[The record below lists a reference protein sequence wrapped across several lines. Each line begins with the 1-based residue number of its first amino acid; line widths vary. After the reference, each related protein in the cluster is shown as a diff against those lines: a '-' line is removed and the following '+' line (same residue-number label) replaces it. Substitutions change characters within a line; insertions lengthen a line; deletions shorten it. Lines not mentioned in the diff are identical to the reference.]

1 MNNTVMLWLVLPVLL
16 GLGLVLLQRVSKLSN
31 ILGSLFPL
39 FFALL
44 AVLFSNGL
52 TLNLL
57 GRIFVLDDSLLV
69 FGRTIQVSTDQLGI
83 IAFFYFLCFAWNLLS
98 GLFKVSKWFSS
109 LSLIITA
116 LWVSVQVINP
126 FLYSA
131 VVIELIALISVPLL
145 SPRGTPAKSGV
156 IRFLSMQTIA
166 MPLILMSG
174 WMVSGIETSPSAEAL
189 IYRGALL
196 VIAGFSLWAG
206 IFPLHSWLP
215 MLTDETHPWIIT
227 FLMTIMQIGVAV
239 FFLKFLNQYAWLR
252 NLEEIKL
259 VLKWI
264 GGLCIVSAGVLA
276 AFQKNLNRILG
287 YLYLSG
293 TGYIVLSMAFQQ
305 QGWLELLTL
314 YLLPRALSYWVIGY
328 VFSLMREALDSE
340 QLDFAELTGLILRFP
355 LITVLLLC
363 SLLNII
369 GMPLFSLF
377 PAHRIIW
384 SILASESLPIRL
396 LIGVGLIG
404 MITLFLRILAKVVQ
418 PPEATDQDKNERKV
432 LIVPVSLIILFMVL
446 GGLIPHLF
454 SAPLQNLLISFQNL
468 LR

>member
-1 MNNTVMLWLVLPVLL
+1 MNNTVMLWIVLPALL
-16 GLGLVLLQRVSKLSN
+16 GLGLVLIQRLSKLSVV
-31 ILGSLFPL
+31 LGSLFPL
-39 FFALL
+39 IFASL
-44 AVLFSNGL
+44 ALVFSNGL

-57 GRIFVLDDSLLV
+57 GRFFTLEDSMAI
-69 FGRTIQVSTDQLGI
+69 FGRTVQITADQLGI
-83 IAFFYFLCFAWNLLS
+83 IALFYFLCFAWNLLS
-98 GLFKVSKWFSS
+98 GLFKLGQWFNS

-116 LWVSVQVINP
+116 LWVSVQFINP

-145 SPRGTPAKSGV
+145 SPRGTPARSGV
-156 IRFLSMQTIA
+156 IRFLSVQTIA
-166 MPLILMSG
+166 MPLILMGG
-174 WMVSGIETSPSAEAL
+174 WMVSGIETSPSAEEF

-215 MLTDETHPWIIT
+215 MLTEETNPWIIS
-227 FLMTIMQIGVAV
+227 FLLTIMQIGLAI
-239 FFLKFLNQYAWLR
+239 FFLKFLNQYSWLR

-264 GGLCIVSAGVLA
+264 GGLCVVSAGVIA
-276 AFQKNLNRILG
+276 AFQKNLSRILG

-293 TGYIVLSMAFQQ
+293 TGYVVLSMAFQQ
-305 QGWLELLTL
+305 QGWLDLLTL
-314 YLLPRALSYWVIGY
+314 YLLPLTLAYWSLGY
-328 VFSLMREALDSE
+328 AFSLLREALGSDQLNFSE
-340 QLDFAELTGLILRFP
+340 LGGLIWRYP
-355 LITVLLLC
+355 LISILLLC

-369 GMPLFSLF
+369 GMPMFSLF

-396 LIGVGLIG
+396 LISFGQIG
-404 MITLFLRILAKVVQ
+404 MIISFLRVLGRVIQ
-418 PPEATDQDKNERKV
+418 PPEVVDNDKKEKSI
-432 LIVPVSLIILFMVL
+432 LIVPVALIILFMVL
-446 GGLIPHLF
+446 GGLIPQFF
-454 SAPLQNLLISFQNL
+454 SAPMQDLLISFQNL

>member
-1 MNNTVMLWLVLPVLL
+1 MVWIVLPALL
-16 GLGLVLLQRVSKLSN
+16 GIGLVLIQRLTKLSAV
-31 ILGSLFPL
+31 LGSLFPL
-39 FFALL
+39 VFSVLAL
-44 AVLFSNGL
+44 VFSNGL

-57 GRIFVLDDSLLV
+57 GRFFTLTDSLAI
-69 FGRTIQVSTDQLGI
+69 FGRAIQITADQLGI
-83 IAFFYFLCFAWNLLS
+83 IALLYFLCFAWNLLS
-98 GLFKVSKWFSS
+98 GLLKVGQWFNS

-116 LWVSVQVINP
+116 LWVSVQFINP

-131 VVIELIALISVPLL
+131 VVIELIAFISVPLL
-145 SPRGTPAKSGV
+145 SPRGTPARSGV

-166 MPLILMSG
+166 MPLILLSG
-174 WMVSGIETSPSAEAL
+174 WMVSGIETSPSAEAI

-215 MLTDETHPWIIT
+215 MLTEESHPWTIS
-227 FLMTIMQIGVAV
+227 FLQTMMQIGLAI

-264 GGLCIVSAGVLA
+264 GGLCIVSAGVIA
-276 AFQKNLNRILG
+276 AFQKKLSRVFG
-287 YLYLSG
+287 YFYLSG
-293 TGYIVLSMAFQQ
+293 TGYVVLTMAFQQ
-305 QGWLELLTL
+305 QGWIELLTL
-314 YLLPRALSYWVIGY
+314 YLLPRALAYWSLGY
-328 VFSLMREALDSE
+328 ALSLLREALDSE
-340 QLDFAELTGLILRFP
+340 QLDFSELTGLIWRYP
-355 LITVLLLC
+355 LTSVLLLC
-363 SLLNII
+363 SLFNVT

-377 PAHRIIW
+377 PSHRIIW

-396 LIGVGLIG
+396 LISLGLIG
-404 MITLFLRILAKVVQ
+404 MITLLLRTLGRVIQ
-418 PPEATDQDKNERKV
+418 PPEEANEDKKERAIIVVPVV
-432 LIVPVSLIILFMVL
+432 LIVLFMVL
-446 GGLIPHLF
+446 GGLIPQFF

>member
-1 MNNTVMLWLVLPVLL
+1 VNNTVMLWIVLPVLL
-16 GLGLVLLQRVSKLSN
+16 GLALVLIQRLTKLSAV
-31 ILGSLFPL
+31 LGSLFPL
-39 FFALL
+39 FFSVL
-44 AVLFSNGL
+44 AMVFSNGL
-52 TLNLL
+52 TLNLM
-57 GRIFVLDDSLLV
+57 GRFFTLADSLAI
-69 FGRTIQVSTDQLGI
+69 FGRTIQITADQLGI
-83 IAFFYFLCFAWNLLS
+83 IALLYFLCFAWNLLS
-98 GLFKVSKWFSS
+98 GLFKVGQWFNS
-109 LSLIITA
+109 LTLIITA
-116 LWVSVQVINP
+116 LWVSVQFINP

-131 VVIELIALISVPLL
+131 VIIELIALISVPML

-166 MPLILMSG
+166 MPLILLSG
-174 WMVSGIETSPSAEAL
+174 WMVSGIETSPSAEEL

-215 MLTDETHPWIIT
+215 MLTEESHPWIVS
-227 FLMTIMQIGVAV
+227 FLQTIMQISLAI

-264 GGLCIVSAGVLA
+264 GALCITSAGIISV
-276 AFQKNLNRILG
+276 FQRKLSRVFG

-293 TGYIVLSMAFQQ
+293 TGYIVLTMAFQQ

-314 YLLPRALSYWVIGY
+314 YLLPRAFAYWSLGYALS
-328 VFSLMREALDSE
+328 LLREALDSE
-340 QLDFAELTGLILRFP
+340 QLDFSELTGLIWRYP
-355 LITVLLLC
+355 LTSVLLLS

-384 SILASESLPIRL
+384 SILASESLLIRL
-396 LIGVGLIG
+396 LISLGLLG
-404 MITLFLRILAKVVQ
+404 MITLVLRILANVIQ
-418 PPEATDQDKNERKV
+418 PSEAAVEDKKESNIIIVPVV
-432 LIVPVSLIILFMVL
+432 LIVLFTIF
-446 GGLIPHLF
+446 GGLYPQFF
-454 SAPLQNLLISFQNL
+454 SASVQNLLISFQNL

>member
-1 MNNTVMLWLVLPVLL
+1 VNNTVMLWIVIPALL
-16 GLGLVLLQRVSKLSN
+16 GLALVLIRRLTKLSAV
-31 ILGSLFPL
+31 LGSLFPL
-39 FFALL
+39 FFSVL
-44 AVLFSNGL
+44 AMVFSNSL
-52 TLNLL
+52 TLNLM
-57 GRIFVLDDSLLV
+57 GRFFTLADSLAI
-69 FGRTIQVSTDQLGI
+69 FGRTIQITADQLGI
-83 IAFFYFLCFAWNLLS
+83 IALLYFLCFAWNLLS
-98 GLFKVSKWFSS
+98 GLFKVGQWFNS
-109 LSLIITA
+109 LTLIITA
-116 LWVSVQVINP
+116 LWVSVQFINP

-131 VVIELIALISVPLL
+131 VIIELIALISVPML

-166 MPLILMSG
+166 MPLILLSG
-174 WMVSGIETSPSAEAL
+174 WMVSGIETSPSAEEL

-215 MLTDETHPWIIT
+215 MLTEESHPWIVS
-227 FLMTIMQIGVAV
+227 FLQTIMQISLAI

-264 GGLCIVSAGVLA
+264 GALCITSAGVISV
-276 AFQKNLNRILG
+276 FQRKLSRVFG

-293 TGYIVLSMAFQQ
+293 TGYIVLTMAFQQ

-314 YLLPRALSYWVIGY
+314 YLLPRAFAYWSLGYALS
-328 VFSLMREALDSE
+328 LLREALDSE
-340 QLDFAELTGLILRFP
+340 QLDFSELTGLIWRYP
-355 LITVLLLC
+355 LTSVLLLS

-369 GMPLFSLF
+369 GMPLYSLF

-384 SILASESLPIRL
+384 SILASESLLIRL
-396 LIGVGLIG
+396 LISLGLLG
-404 MITLFLRILAKVVQ
+404 MITLILRILAKVIQ
-418 PPEATDQDKNERKV
+418 PSEATVGDKKESNIIIVPVV
-432 LIVPVSLIILFMVL
+432 LIVLFTIF
-446 GGLIPHLF
+446 GGLYPQFF
-454 SAPLQNLLISFQNL
+454 SAPVQNLLISFQNL